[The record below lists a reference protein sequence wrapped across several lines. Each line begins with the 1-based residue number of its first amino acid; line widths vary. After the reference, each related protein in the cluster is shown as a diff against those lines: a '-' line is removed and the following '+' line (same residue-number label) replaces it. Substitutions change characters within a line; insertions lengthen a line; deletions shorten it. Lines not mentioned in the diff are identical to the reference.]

1 MTLIENYDLSNANT
15 LGLSSQAQYFSAFDS
30 IEQAQSLIVN
40 AKQNKLKIHILGG
53 GSNLILAPNIEGLV
67 IQSVMHSVE
76 LHKQTPEYSWV
87 WVDAGVNWHSWVK
100 QSIKFGHGLENLAL
114 IPGTVGASPVQN
126 IGAYGVEVGNFIE
139 RVQWIDFANTEVN
152 QLNAEQCQFAYRDS
166 IFKHSLKDNCLIT
179 RVCFKLPRAFKPKLD
194 YAPLCELM
202 PLEKSGTLTAS
213 ELIDEVCAV
222 RNSKLPDPK
231 QTPNA
236 GSFFKNPIVSQLQL
250 ETLQKSYPDIPH
262 YKHGQAFKIAAGWLI
277 EQCGFKGQWHGKVG
291 MYEKQALVMVA
302 KQGASF
308 EDVSGLSDTVKKTVF
323 ERFNLSLEAEPQ
335 PLI

>member
-1 MTLIENYDLSNANT
+1 MTLIEHYDLSNANT
-15 LGLSSQAQYFSAFDS
+15 FGLTSQAQYFSAFDS

-67 IQSVMHSVE
+67 IQSAMHSVE

-100 QSIKFGHGLENLAL
+100 QSIEFGHGLENLAL

-139 RVQWIDFANTEVN
+139 SVQWIDFATTEVN
-152 QLNAEQCQFAYRDS
+152 QLNTEQCQFAYRDS
-166 IFKHSLKDNCLIT
+166 IFKHRLKDNCFIT
-179 RVCFKLPRAFKPKLD
+179 RVCFKLPREFKPKLD

-213 ELIDEVCAV
+213 KLIDEVCAV
-222 RNSKLPDPK
+222 RKAKLPDPK
-231 QTPNA
+231 QIPNA

-308 EDVSGLSDTVKKTVF
+308 EDVSGLSDRVKKTVF

-335 PLI
+335 PLV